1 MRRGKVMKIGIPIFL
16 VVLILQT
23 IDFVIP
29 ETKAQEKEL
38 AETKNKEEI
47 QRILKLRIE
56 VKSEEQKPI
65 TSQEGRRGG
74 GIGFSV

>member
-1 MRRGKVMKIGIPIFL
+1 MRRGIPIFL

-23 IDFVIP
+23 ITFFIA
-29 ETKAQEKEL
+29 EIKAQGKDL
-38 AETKNKEEI
+38 AETKNQQEI

-65 TSQEGRRGG
+65 TSQEGRKGG
-74 GIGFSV
+74 GIGLSVQAYF